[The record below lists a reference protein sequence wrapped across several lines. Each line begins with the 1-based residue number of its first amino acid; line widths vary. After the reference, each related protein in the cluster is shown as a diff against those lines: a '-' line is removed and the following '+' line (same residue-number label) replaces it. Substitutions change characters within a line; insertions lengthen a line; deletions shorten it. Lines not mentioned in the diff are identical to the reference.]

1 MRRLLPPRAHAYTSP
16 MGDRVVPAKLGLAC
30 GALLLPLPAFA
41 MEGGLSA
48 GTSLALLLSLLVLLL
63 AWLALASHRRRER
76 EQRAHQREQDE
87 RAQQWR
93 LSLWASNEVFWQYD
107 LRSRELEVTRVAPE
121 GDHRLAMQASIER
134 NPRFHDADRRGV
146 LRQLRAYLRG
156 EVPVF
161 LSEHRMRG
169 EDGEWQWM
177 RVRGRAVG
185 HGPDGRVSRIAGT
198 ARNIDSLREME
209 NQRQVAAEVMRSMA
223 ESVAVL
229 DADFRFVA
237 VNPAFSRMT
246 GYSEAEVLGR
256 DTSLLDG
263 DRHES
268 AFYQD
273 ARRAI
278 HAQDGWSGEMWQRRK
293 DGSDFL
299 CAMQCSPLREPTTQR
314 QLFVLVASDITE
326 RRRIEHELRYLANY
340 DPLTNLPNRTLLAE
354 RLSRAIVQARR
365 QGNRLA
371 LLFLDLDNFKDV
383 NDSLGHAT
391 GDRVLRAAAQRLQE
405 VAGAERTVARI
416 SGDEFAVVLEGLAHP
431 SEADHCAQRIITAFD
446 TPLRLD
452 DRYEFTISPS
462 IGISLFPDHAQ
473 VPTDLLKHADTA
485 MYKAKGTG
493 KRAFLRY
500 ADAMDGDIRR
510 RANLI
515 GALRRAI
522 ERGELSLVYQP
533 ELVLTEGRFGA
544 VEALLRWDS
553 PEYGSVAPDEFIP
566 LAEESGTIVQIGE
579 WVLREAC
586 STLAAWHR
594 AGVDNRLKVSVNVS
608 VLQLLRSGLVRA
620 VEAALHDSGLAASA
634 LELELTE
641 SVLMGNAEVA
651 SERLHAFRRL
661 GVSIA
666 VDDFGT
672 GYSSLAYLHRLPI
685 NTLKI
690 DKAFIDGLATP
701 DDHEDATITATIIA
715 MARTLGLQVVAEGVE
730 TAGQL
735 AFLEQRACDIAQGY
749 WISRPLAQDACL
761 DFLLR
766 AQARAGVR
774 LDPGTTPA

>member
-1 MRRLLPPRAHAYTSP
+1 MPVLAAEGELLADS
-16 MGDRVVPAKLGLAC
+16 
-30 GALLLPLPAFA
+30 
-41 MEGGLSA
+41 
-48 GTSLALLLSLLVLLL
+48 SLALLLSMLVLLL

-76 EQRAHQREQDE
+76 EQVAHLREQDE
-87 RAQQWR
+87 RLQRWR
-93 LSLWASNEVFWQYD
+93 LSLWASNEMFWQYD
-107 LRSRELEVTRVAPE
+107 LRSRELEITRVAPD
-121 GDHRLAMQASIER
+121 GDHRLAMQVTTER
-134 NPRFHDADRRGV
+134 NPRFHDDDRKGV
-146 LRQLRAYLRG
+146 LRQLRDYLRS
-156 EVPVF
+156 EAPVF
-161 LSEHRMRG
+161 LSEHRMLG
-169 EDGEWQWM
+169 GDGRWQWM

-185 HGPDGRVSRIAGT
+185 HDADGRVARIAGT

-209 NQRQVAAEVMRSMA
+209 NQRQVAAEVMRCMA

-229 DADFRFVA
+229 DARFRFVA

-246 GYSEAEVLGR
+246 GYAETEVLGH
-256 DTSLLDG
+256 DSSLLDG
-263 DRHES
+263 DRHEPL
-268 AFYQD
+268 FYQE

-314 QLFVLVASDITE
+314 RLYVLVASDITE

-365 QGNRLA
+365 QDNRLA

-405 VAGAERTVARI
+405 VAGADRTVARI
-416 SGDEFAVVLEGLAHP
+416 SGDEFAVVLESLADP
-431 SEADHCAQRIITAFD
+431 SEADHCAQRIITAFEA
-446 TPLRLD
+446 PLRLD

-485 MYKAKGTG
+485 MYKAKGIG

-500 ADAMDGDIRR
+500 VDAMDGDIRR

-515 GALRRAI
+515 GALRKAI

-533 ELVLTEGRFGA
+533 ELALADGRFCA
-544 VEALLRWDS
+544 VEALLRWNS
-553 PEYGSVAPDEFIP
+553 AEHGSIAPDEFIP

-579 WVLREAC
+579 WVLQEAC
-586 STLAAWHR
+586 RTLAAWHR
-594 AGVDNRLKVSVNVS
+594 AGLDERLKVSVNVS
-608 VLQLLRSGLVRA
+608 ALQLLRSDLPRA
-620 VEAALHDSGLAASA
+620 VEAALGDSGLAASA

-641 SVLMGNAEVA
+641 SVLMANAELA

-715 MARTLGLQVVAEGVE
+715 MARILGMQVVAEGVE

-735 AFLEQRACDIAQGY
+735 AFLEHSACDIAQGH
-749 WISRPLAQDACL
+749 WISRPLPEQACL

-766 AQARAGVR
+766 AQGRR
-774 LDPGTTPA
+774 GTA

>member
-1 MRRLLPPRAHAYTSP
+1 
-16 MGDRVVPAKLGLAC
+16 MGDRVVPAQLGLAC
-30 GALLLPLPAFA
+30 GALLLPLPACA
-41 MEGGLSA
+41 AEPGLPA

-63 AWLALASHRRRER
+63 AWLALASHRRRDR
-76 EQRAHQREQDE
+76 EQRAHQRQQEE
-87 RAQQWR
+87 RSQQWR

-107 LRSRELEVTRVAPE
+107 LRRGELEVTRVAPD
-121 GDHRLAMQASIER
+121 GDHRLAMQATTER
-134 NPRFHDADRRGV
+134 NPRFHREDRRAV
-146 LRQLRAYLRG
+146 LRRLRAYLRG
-156 EVPVF
+156 EAPVF

-169 EDGEWQWM
+169 EDGRWEWM

-185 HGPDGRVSRIAGT
+185 HDADGRVSRIAGT

-209 NQRQVAAEVMRSMA
+209 NQRQVAAEVMRCMA

-246 GYSEAEVLGR
+246 GYAEAEVLGR

-263 DRHES
+263 DRHEP
-268 AFYQD
+268 AFYGE

-278 HAQDGWSGEMWQRRK
+278 HAQDGWNGEMWQRRK

-299 CAMQCSPLREPTTQR
+299 CAMQCNALREPTTGR
-314 QLFVLVASDITE
+314 QLYVLVASDISE

-365 QGNRLA
+365 QSNRLA

-544 VEALLRWDS
+544 VEALLRWNS
-553 PEYGSVAPDEFIP
+553 AEYGSVAPDEFIP
-566 LAEESGTIVQIGE
+566 LAEESGTIVAIGE

-586 STLAAWHR
+586 RTLAAWHR
-594 AGVDNRLKVSVNVS
+594 AGVDPRLKVSVNVS
-608 VLQLLRSGLVRA
+608 ALQLLRSGLPGA
-620 VEAALHDSGLAASA
+620 VEAALRDSGLAASA

-641 SVLMGNAEVA
+641 SVLMANAEVA

-701 DDHEDATITATIIA
+701 DDHEDAAITATIIA
-715 MARTLGLQVVAEGVE
+715 MARTLGLKVVAEGVE

-735 AFLEQRACDIAQGY
+735 AFLEQSDCDIAQGY

>member
-1 MRRLLPPRAHAYTSP
+1 
-16 MGDRVVPAKLGLAC
+16 MGDRVVPANQGLVC

-41 MEGGLSA
+41 GENDVPA

-87 RAQQWR
+87 RSQQWR

-107 LRSRELEVTRVAPE
+107 LHSRELEVTRIAPDN
-121 GDHRLAMQASIER
+121 GHRLAMQTSIER
-134 NPRFHDADRRGV
+134 NPKFHDDDRLAV
-146 LRQLRAYLRG
+146 LRRLRAYLLD
-156 EVPVF
+156 EEPVF
-161 LSEHRMRG
+161 QSEHRMLG
-169 EDGEWQWM
+169 EDGRWQWM

-185 HGPDGRVSRIAGT
+185 HAADGRVSRIAGT
-198 ARNIDSLREME
+198 ARNIDSFREME
-209 NQRQVAAEVMRSMA
+209 SQRQVAAEVMRCMA

-229 DADFRFVA
+229 DADFRFVT

-246 GYSEAEVLGR
+246 GYAEAEVIGR

-263 DRHES
+263 DRHEP
-268 AFYQD
+268 AFYLD

-278 HAQDGWSGEMWQRRK
+278 HAQDDWSGEMWQQRK

-314 QLFVLVASDITE
+314 QLYVLVASDISE

-354 RLSRAIVQARR
+354 RLSRAIVTARR
-365 QGNRLA
+365 QGTKLA

-391 GDRVLRAAAQRLQE
+391 GDRVLRATAQRLQE
-405 VAGAERTVARI
+405 IAGAERTVARI

-446 TPLRLD
+446 APLRLD
-452 DRYEFTISPS
+452 DRYEFTITPS

-485 MYKAKGTG
+485 MYKAKGLG

-510 RANLI
+510 RANLTS
-515 GALRRAI
+515 ALRKAI

-533 ELVLTEGRFGA
+533 ELMLADGRFGA
-544 VEALLRWDS
+544 VEALLRWNS
-553 PEYGSVAPDEFIP
+553 AEHGSVAPDEFIP
-566 LAEESGTIVQIGE
+566 LAEESGSIVQIGG
-579 WVLREAC
+579 WVLHEAC
-586 STLAAWHR
+586 RTLAAWHR
-594 AGVDNRLKVSVNVS
+594 AGVDERLKVSVNVS
-608 VLQLLRSGLVRA
+608 ALQLLRSDLPHT
-620 VEAALHDSGLAASA
+620 VESALRDSGLAASA

-641 SVLMGNAEVA
+641 SVLMANAELA
-651 SERLHAFRRL
+651 SERLHAFRQL

-690 DKAFIDGLATP
+690 DKAFIDGLAAP

-735 AFLEQRACDIAQGY
+735 ALLQHSACDIAQGY
-749 WISRPLAQDACL
+749 WISRPLPEDACL

-766 AQARAGVR
+766 AQARGGAR
-774 LDPGTTPA
+774 LDPGTAPA

>member
-1 MRRLLPPRAHAYTSP
+1 
-16 MGDRVVPAKLGLAC
+16 MGDRVVPAKLALAC
-30 GALLLPLPAFA
+30 SALLLPLPAFA
-41 MEGGLSA
+41 VEHELLA
-48 GTSLALLLSLLVLLL
+48 ATSLALLLSLLVLVL
-63 AWLALASHRRRER
+63 AWLALINHRRRER
-76 EQRAHQREQDE
+76 DQRAHQRQQEE
-87 RAQQWR
+87 RSQQWR

-107 LRSRELEVTRVAPE
+107 LLSRELEVTRVAPDS
-121 GDHRLAMQASIER
+121 DHRLAMQASIER
-134 NPRFHDADRRGV
+134 NPKFHEKDRRAV
-146 LRQLRAYLRG
+146 LRRLRTYLRG
-156 EVPVF
+156 EAPLF

-169 EDGEWQWM
+169 EDGRWQWM
-177 RVRGRAVG
+177 RVRGRAVR
-185 HGPDGRVSRIAGT
+185 HGADGRVSRIAGT

-209 NQRQVAAEVMRSMA
+209 RQRQVAAEVMRCMA

-229 DADFRFVA
+229 DAQFRFVA

-246 GYSEAEVLGR
+246 GYAEAEVLGR
-256 DTSLLDG
+256 DASLLDG
-263 DRHES
+263 DRHEP
-268 AFYQD
+268 AFYQQ
-273 ARRAI
+273 ARTAI

-299 CAMQCSPLREPTTQR
+299 CAMQCNPLREPTTGR
-314 QLFVLVASDITE
+314 QLYVLVASDISE
-326 RRRIEHELRYLANY
+326 RRQIEHELRYLANY

-365 QGNRLA
+365 QSNRLA

-405 VAGAERTVARI
+405 VVGAERTVARI

-431 SEADHCAQRIITAFD
+431 SEADRCAQRIITAFD
-446 TPLRLD
+446 APLRLD

-485 MYKAKGTG
+485 MYQAKGLG

-515 GALRRAI
+515 GGLRKAI

-533 ELVLTEGRFGA
+533 ELLLADGRFGA
-544 VEALLRWDS
+544 VEALLRWNS
-553 PEYGSVAPDEFIP
+553 AEHGSVAPDEFIP

-579 WVLREAC
+579 WVLQEAC
-586 STLAAWHR
+586 RTLAAWHR
-594 AGVDNRLKVSVNVS
+594 AGVDPRLRVSVNVS
-608 VLQLLRSGLVRA
+608 ALQLLRSGLPAA
-620 VEAALHDSGLAASA
+620 VETALRDSGLPASA

-641 SVLMGNAEVA
+641 SVLMANAQVA
-651 SERLHAFRRL
+651 SERLHAFRRM

-690 DKAFIDGLATP
+690 DKAFIDGLGTP

-735 AFLEQRACDIAQGY
+735 AFLEQSACDIAQGY
-749 WISRPLAQDACL
+749 WISRPLPEAACL

-766 AQARAGVR
+766 AQARAGTP
-774 LDPGTTPA
+774 LDPGRAPA

>member
-1 MRRLLPPRAHAYTSP
+1 
-16 MGDRVVPAKLGLAC
+16 MGCRIVSAKSSLVR
-30 GALLLPLPAFA
+30 GALLLPLPAIA
-41 MEGGLSA
+41 GEPELPA
-48 GTSLALLLSLLVLLL
+48 GTSLALLLALLALLVLLL

-76 EQRAHQREQDE
+76 EQRAHQHEQDE

-107 LRSRELEVTRVAPE
+107 LRKRELEVTRVTPD

-134 NPRFHDADRRGV
+134 NPKFHDDDRKNV

-156 EVPVF
+156 EAPVF

-169 EDGEWQWM
+169 EDGAWQWI

-185 HGPDGRVSRIAGT
+185 HGTDGRVLRIAGT

-209 NQRQVAAEVMRSMA
+209 NQRQVAAEVMRCMA

-246 GYSEAEVLGR
+246 GYAEAEVLGR

-263 DRHES
+263 DRHEP
-268 AFYQD
+268 AFYQE

-299 CAMQCSPLREPTTQR
+299 CAMQCSPLHEPITQR
-314 QLFVLVASDITE
+314 QLYVLVASDISE
-326 RRRIEHELRYLANY
+326 RRRIEQELRYLANY

-365 QGNRLA
+365 LDNRLA

-391 GDRVLRAAAQRLQE
+391 GDRVLRAAAQRLQD
-405 VAGAERTVARI
+405 VVGAERTVARI

-431 SEADHCAQRIITAFD
+431 SEADRCAQHIITAFD
-446 TPLRLD
+446 APLRLD

-493 KRAFLRY
+493 KRAYLRY

-533 ELVLTEGRFGA
+533 ELVLGDGRFGA
-544 VEALLRWDS
+544 VEALLRWNS
-553 PEYGSVAPDEFIP
+553 PEYGNVTPDEFIP

-579 WVLREAC
+579 WVLHEAC
-586 STLAAWHR
+586 RTLATWHR
-594 AGVDNRLKVSVNVS
+594 AGVDPRLKVSVNVS
-608 VLQLLRSGLVRA
+608 ALQLLRSDLPRA
-620 VEAALHDSGLAASA
+620 VEAALHDSGLPASA

-641 SVLMGNAEVA
+641 SVLMANAEVA

-701 DDHEDATITATIIA
+701 DDLEDTTITATIIA

-730 TAGQL
+730 TADQL
-735 AFLEQRACDIAQGY
+735 AIPEQSDCDIAQGY
-749 WISRPLAQDACL
+749 WISRPLPQDACL
-761 DFLLR
+761 DFLLH
-766 AQARAGVR
+766 AQARAGAR
-774 LDPGTTPA
+774 LDPAIPPA

>member
-1 MRRLLPPRAHAYTSP
+1 
-16 MGDRVVPAKLGLAC
+16 MGDRVVPANQGLVC

-41 MEGGLSA
+41 GENDLPA

-87 RAQQWR
+87 RSQQWR

-107 LRSRELEVTRVAPE
+107 LHSRELEVTRIAPDN
-121 GDHRLAMQASIER
+121 GHRLAMQTSSER
-134 NPRFHDADRRGV
+134 NPKFHDDDRLAV
-146 LRQLRAYLRG
+146 LRRLRAYLLG
-156 EVPVF
+156 EEPVF
-161 LSEHRMRG
+161 QSEHRMLG
-169 EDGEWQWM
+169 EDGRWQWM

-185 HGPDGRVSRIAGT
+185 HAADGRVSRIAGT
-198 ARNIDSLREME
+198 ARNIDSFREME
-209 NQRQVAAEVMRSMA
+209 SQRQVAAEVMRCMA

-229 DADFRFVA
+229 DADFRFVT

-246 GYSEAEVLGR
+246 GYAEEEVIGR

-263 DRHES
+263 DRHEP
-268 AFYQD
+268 AFYLD

-278 HAQDGWSGEMWQRRK
+278 HAQDGWSGEMWQQRK

-314 QLFVLVASDITE
+314 QLYVLVASDISE

-365 QGNRLA
+365 QDNRLA

-405 VAGAERTVARI
+405 IAGAERTVARI

-446 TPLRLD
+446 APLRLD
-452 DRYEFTISPS
+452 DRYEFTITPS

-485 MYKAKGTG
+485 MYKAKGLG

-510 RANLI
+510 RANLTS
-515 GALRRAI
+515 ALRKAI
-522 ERGELSLVYQP
+522 ERSELSLVYQP
-533 ELVLTEGRFGA
+533 ELMLADGRFGA
-544 VEALLRWDS
+544 VEALLRWNS
-553 PEYGSVAPDEFIP
+553 AEHGSVAPDEFIP
-566 LAEESGTIVQIGE
+566 LAEESGSIVQIGG
-579 WVLREAC
+579 WVLHEAC
-586 STLAAWHR
+586 RTLAAWHR
-594 AGVDNRLKVSVNVS
+594 AGVDERLKVSVNVS
-608 VLQLLRSGLVRA
+608 ALQLLRSDLPHT
-620 VEAALHDSGLAASA
+620 VEAALRDSGLAASA

-641 SVLMGNAEVA
+641 SVLMANAELA
-651 SERLHAFRRL
+651 SERLHAFRQL

-690 DKAFIDGLATP
+690 DKAFIDGLAAP

-735 AFLEQRACDIAQGY
+735 ALLQHSACDIAQGY
-749 WISRPLAQDACL
+749 WISRPLPEDACL

-766 AQARAGVR
+766 AQAHGGAR
-774 LDPGTTPA
+774 LDPGTAPA

>member
-1 MRRLLPPRAHAYTSP
+1 
-16 MGDRVVPAKLGLAC
+16 MGYRVVPAKRGLSC

-41 MEGGLSA
+41 AERELPPGV
-48 GTSLALLLSLLVLLL
+48 SLALLLALLVLLL

-76 EQRAHQREQDE
+76 EQRAHLREQAE
-87 RAQQWR
+87 REQQLR
-93 LSLWASNEVFWQYD
+93 LSLWASTELFWQYD
-107 LRSRELEVTRVAPE
+107 LHQRELEITRVAP
-121 GDHRLAMQASIER
+121 DNANRLAVHARTER
-134 NPRFHDADRRGV
+134 NPEFHQDDRRAV
-146 LRQLRAYLRG
+146 LRRLHAYLRG
-156 EVPVF
+156 ETPVF
-161 LSEHRMRG
+161 LSEHRMMG
-169 EDGEWQWM
+169 EDGRWQWM
-177 RVRGRAVG
+177 RVRGRVVG
-185 HGPDGRVSRIAGT
+185 HDANGRVSRIAGT

-209 NQRQVAAEVMRSMA
+209 SQRKIAAEVMRCMA

-246 GYSEAEVLGR
+246 GYAEAEVIGR

-263 DRHES
+263 DRHEP
-268 AFYQD
+268 AFYQE

-278 HAQDGWSGEMWQRRK
+278 RTQDGWAGEMWQRRK

-299 CAMQCSPLREPTTQR
+299 CAMQCNPLREPTTQR
-314 QLFVLVASDITE
+314 QLYVLVASDISE

-405 VAGAERTVARI
+405 VVGADRTVARI

-431 SEADHCAQRIITAFD
+431 SEADRCAQRIITAFD
-446 TPLRLD
+446 APLRLD

-485 MYKAKGTG
+485 MYKAKGIG

-515 GALRRAI
+515 GALRKAI
-522 ERGELSLVYQP
+522 ERDELSLVYQP
-533 ELVLTEGRFGA
+533 ELVLADGRFGA

-553 PEYGSVAPDEFIP
+553 AEYGSVGPDEFIH
-566 LAEESGTIVQIGE
+566 LAEESGMIVPIGE
-579 WVLREAC
+579 WVLRQAC
-586 STLAAWHR
+586 RTLAAWQR
-594 AGVDNRLKVSVNVS
+594 AGVDRRLKMSVNVS
-608 VLQLLRSGLVRA
+608 ALQLLRSDLPGVVA
-620 VEAALHDSGLAASA
+620 AALRDSGLAASS

-641 SVLMGNAEVA
+641 SVLMANAEVA
-651 SERLHAFRRL
+651 SERLHAFRQL

-690 DKAFIDGLATP
+690 DKAFIDGLGTP

-735 AFLEQRACDIAQGY
+735 AFLEHSACDIAQGY
-749 WISRPLAQDACL
+749 WISRPLPEDTCL
-761 DFLLR
+761 GFLLD
-766 AQARAGVR
+766 AQARRTVR
-774 LDPGTTPA
+774 LDPDTAPA

>member
-1 MRRLLPPRAHAYTSP
+1 
-16 MGDRVVPAKLGLAC
+16 MGDRVVSAKSGLVR
-30 GALLLPLPAFA
+30 GALLLPLPAVA
-41 MEGGLSA
+41 GGDPGLPA
-48 GTSLALLLSLLVLLL
+48 GASLALLLALLVLLL

-76 EQRAHQREQDE
+76 EQRAHQREQEE

-107 LRSRELEVTRVAPE
+107 LRSRELEVTRVTPD

-134 NPRFHDADRRGV
+134 SPKFHDDDRKGV

-156 EVPVF
+156 EAPVF
-161 LSEHRMRG
+161 LSEHRMLG
-169 EDGEWQWM
+169 EDGRWQWM
-177 RVRGRAVG
+177 RVRGRAVA
-185 HGPDGRVSRIAGT
+185 HAADGRASRIAGT

-209 NQRQVAAEVMRSMA
+209 NQRQVAAEVMRCMA

-246 GYSEAEVLGR
+246 GYEEAEVLGR

-263 DRHES
+263 DRHEP

-273 ARRAI
+273 ARRTI
-278 HAQDGWSGEMWQRRK
+278 RTQDGWNGEMWQRRK

-299 CAMQCSPLREPTTQR
+299 CAMQCSPLHEPITQR
-314 QLFVLVASDITE
+314 QLYVLVASDISE
-326 RRRIEHELRYLANY
+326 RRRIEQELRYLANY
-340 DPLTNLPNRTLLAE
+340 DPLTNLPNRILLAE

-416 SGDEFAVVLEGLAHP
+416 SGDEFAVVLESLAHP

-446 TPLRLD
+446 APLRLD

-485 MYKAKGTG
+485 MYKAKGIG

-533 ELVLTEGRFGA
+533 ELLLADGRFGA
-544 VEALLRWDS
+544 VEALLRWNS
-553 PEYGSVAPDEFIP
+553 PEYGNVTPDEFIP

-579 WVLREAC
+579 WVLHEAC
-586 STLAAWHR
+586 RTLAAWQR
-594 AGVDNRLKVSVNVS
+594 AGVDRRLKVSVNVS
-608 VLQLLRSGLVRA
+608 ALQLLRSDLPGA
-620 VEAALHDSGLAASA
+620 VEAALRDSGLAASA

-730 TAGQL
+730 TEGQL
-735 AFLEQRACDIAQGY
+735 AFLEQSACDIAQGY
-749 WISRPLAQDACL
+749 WISRPLPEDACL

-766 AQARAGVR
+766 AQARAGTR
-774 LDPGTTPA
+774 LDPGTAPA